1 MAYAII
7 TRDKP
12 DSAHL
17 RAEFQAAHK
26 RYLDDHNDLLL
37 LAGGAMLSD
46 DGATPHGGILILDT
60 DDRAAAEA
68 FIAGDPFN
76 TCGLFGS
83 VFITRW
89 RKAFFHHQRFVD
101 L

>member
-12 DSAHL
+12 GSAHL
-17 RAEFQAAHK
+17 REEFAGAHK
-26 RYLDDHNDLLL
+26 RYLDDHNDRLL
-37 LAGGAMLSD
+37 LAGGAMLD
-46 DGATPHGGILILDT
+46 DGGTTPHGGILILDT
-60 DDRAAAEA
+60 DDRAEAEA
-68 FIAGDPFN
+68 FIAEDPFKK
-76 TCGLFGS
+76 CGLFES

-89 RKAFFHHQRFVD
+89 RKAFYHHERFVD

>member
-1 MAYAII
+1 MPYAII

-12 DSAHL
+12 DSARL
-17 RAEFQAAHK
+17 REEFQGAHK
-26 RYLDDHNDLLL
+26 RYLDAHNDRLL

-46 DGATPHGGILILDT
+46 DGTTPHGGILILDT
-60 DDRAAAEA
+60 DDRAEAEA
-68 FIAGDPFN
+68 FIAGDPFHA
-76 TCGLFGS
+76 CGLFES
-83 VFITRW
+83 IFITRW